1 MGSGDAAV
9 VNKPAQTVL
18 RDSRCDSTR
27 PLLMSSQENSSA
39 DMDSLEDATAAALRS
54 LDSNRPASISSLP
67 LGNGAA
73 DSAEPLTSPVVKPLL
88 MFEDDFVPPSTSDA
102 FKTAPS
108 DSVNTEKAANQN
120 STTVAQPNQG
130 APNKGCRLLLLVKP
144 GRPLFTQLD
153 DETQGV
159 RL

>member
-1 MGSGDAAV
+1 MVPGDAAA
-9 VNKPAQTVL
+9 VNKPAQTVMQ
-18 RDSRCDSTR
+18 DSRCDSTR

-39 DMDSLEDATAAALRS
+39 DMDSLEDAAATAPRS

-73 DSAEPLTSPVVKPLL
+73 DSAAEPLTSAVAKPLL

-108 DSVNTEKAANQN
+108 DSFDTEKAANQPDN
-120 STTVAQPNQG
+120 TTVAQSNQG
-130 APNKGCRLLLLVKP
+130 APKKTVCCLLNP
-144 GRPLFTQLD
+144 ADYYSPYAA
-153 DETQGV
+153 
-159 RL
+159 